1 MPFYK
6 TTVTYTVVAE
16 KIIEADDKEAAECYA
31 WATAAKDFEPS
42 EIMEDTLELQEV
54 ERV

>member
-6 TTVTYTVVAE
+6 ATITYTVVAE
-16 KIIEADDKEAAECYA
+16 KIIEADDSEDAECYA
-31 WATAAKDFEPS
+31 WATATKDFEPI
-42 EIMEDTLELQEV
+42 EIMEDTVELQEV